1 MMMQYDDAQTSPWL
15 CPVKRGGSGD
25 WIQWSA
31 AASFLAVK
39 GRRSSDRWQD
49 FESRLQRQL

>member
-15 CPVKRGGSGD
+15 CPVKQGGSGD